1 MKSFADDSSG
11 IAYGIGVLAVALVL
25 FSLFYIA
32 YSMFL
37 SGIIDAHNTVMVPR
51 DQVSIDRHGSML
63 FCQRMWLGMPFF
75 FLIGASLWGIIRA
88 LEQKNTEAT

>member
-1 MKSFADDSSG
+1 MKSFVKDDRA
-11 IAYGIGVLAVALVL
+11 IAYGIGVLACALVL
-25 FSLFYIA
+25 FSIFYIA

-51 DQVSIDRHGSML
+51 DQVSIDRGASML

-75 FLIGASLWGIIRA
+75 ALIGFSLWGIIRA
-88 LEQKNTEAT
+88 LEMKDREAT